1 MSFNKLFVPD
11 LDKLQEFLQQKG
23 SVAFYSRFIRK
34 TDAFIGPSDAVEFL
48 NKFTEKYDKEDIEF
62 FEI

>member
-11 LDKLQEFLQQKG
+11 LVELQKFLQEKG
-23 SVAFYSRFIRK
+23 SVEFYSRFFRK
-34 TDAFIGPSDAVEFL
+34 IDAFIGPSDAVDFL
-48 NKFTEKYDKEDIEF
+48 NKFSEKYDKEDIEF

>member
-1 MSFNKLFVPD
+1 MSFNKLLVPD
-11 LDKLQEFLQQKG
+11 LDKLQKFLQEKG

-34 TDAFIGPSDAVEFL
+34 MDAFIGPSDAVKFL
-48 NKFTEKYDKEDIEF
+48 DKFIEKYDKEDIEF